1 MVPKDPVMLLSYVN
15 TQLIDHYSTL
25 EEMCSALDLDQ
36 QKLVDTL
43 AGIQYTYQKEQNQF
57 V

>member
-15 TQLIDHYSTL
+15 TQLRDHYSTL